1 MKLGASYTLENE
13 LTMQIRGSLSLYLQI
28 PESDI
33 LISPNEEKYREKED
47 PSRASEPLEEV
58 FRLMRELNDIGLGNP
73 DLGTSEHKKVA
84 FVQTLKQITDD
95 IAQKMGDEPLQYTE
109 LGPEP
114 SKTKFILR
122 TLLENGVE
130 IRRYSGVDIN
140 PTSRSTMEQELA
152 DLLPEELVHYHLVLF
167 ENLKEVEFRLPGIK
181 NLVTMLGFEEGNE
194 HPHKTREMLD
204 GTLSSGDLLLSEM
217 QLLPQGDWSPI
228 FNFYQSEEMRR
239 FSKVTFRRTYPA
251 LKSEYG
257 VYLVPVQLAGFDPL
271 MVAVT
276 AEKIVDHNRLRDKIF
291 VTNYCLKYTYENYVS
306 VREAGGKLRV
316 LSQRV
321 TGDGSVAFQL
331 SEKV

>member
-1 MKLGASYTLENE
+1 VKLGAPYALEDE
-13 LTMQIRGSLSLYLQI
+13 LTTRIRGSLSLYLQV

-33 LISPNEEKYREKED
+33 IISPNQEKYHEKED

-58 FRLMRELNDIGLGNP
+58 FRLMRELNDIGLRNSE
-73 DLGTSEHKKVA
+73 LGTSEHKKVA
-84 FVQTLKQITDD
+84 FVQTLEQIAED
-95 IAQKMGDEPLQYTE
+95 IARKMGDGPLQYTE

-140 PTSRSTMEQELA
+140 PTSRSTMERELA
-152 DLLPEELVHYHLVLF
+152 ELLPEELIHYHLVLF
-167 ENLKEVEFRLPGIK
+167 EDLKETDFRLPAIK

-194 HPHKTREMLD
+194 HPRKTREMLD
-204 GTLSSGDLLLSEM
+204 GILGSGDLLLSEM
-217 QLLPQGDWSPI
+217 QLLPRGDWSPI

-239 FSKVTFRRTYPA
+239 FSEVTFRRTHPT

-257 VYLVPVQLAGFDPL
+257 VYLVPVRLAGFDPL

-276 AEKIVDHNRLRDKIF
+276 AEKIVDDEGLRDKIF
-291 VTNYCLKYTYENYVS
+291 VTNYCLKYTYESYVDL
-306 VREAGGKLRV
+306 REAGGKFRV
-316 LSQRV
+316 LSQRA